1 MVVCLTVTNTFQTRI
16 ILSAKTTLI
25 RGPCLSPTPSHLL
38 YVLSLVFSFELVKPG
53 TRNRIF
59 RTALETFFEH
69 PNCFRWRTES
79 QIYEASVAFF
89 LDEMLLFSKETIKP
103 GFFHLQ
109 RRANARDVSFT
120 PSLSGGKL
128 TIPYQPL
135 LIKTY
140 LLHDAWLR
148 LSLKKFFAFLKVLC

>member
-59 RTALETFFEH
+59 RTALVF
-69 PNCFRWRTES
+69 
-79 QIYEASVAFF
+79 
-89 LDEMLLFSKETIKP
+89 
-103 GFFHLQ
+103 
-109 RRANARDVSFT
+109 
-120 PSLSGGKL
+120 
-128 TIPYQPL
+128 
-135 LIKTY
+135 
-140 LLHDAWLR
+140 
-148 LSLKKFFAFLKVLC
+148 